1 MNPGVGEEA
10 GKTARGLID
19 SLKDSP
25 MMLAMVAFNLVFMVI
40 IFLIIKQNR
49 DSEEKFQTALF
60 AQQTKTMEM
69 LYNCTPTPKQ

>member
-1 MNPGVGEEA
+1 MNPGIGEEA

-25 MMLAMVAFNLVFMVI
+25 MTLAMVAFNLVFVVV
-40 IFLIIKQNR
+40 IFLIIKQNH
-49 DSEEKFQTALF
+49 DSDEKFQTALF
-60 AQQTKTMEM
+60 AQQAEVMKM